1 MRDALS
7 IFDRVVSFCG
17 KNITRQAVSEILN
30 VLDYETYFKITDLI
44 VTNQIP
50 QLLVEFNSI
59 LAHGF
64 DGQHFISGLAGHFRD
79 LMVCKNNKTIALMEV
94 GEETQKKYAEQTAKC
109 DFPFLV
115 RALEI
120 ASDCDLKYKT
130 SRTPRLLVE
139 LALMQL
145 ASLTYEGDKKKM
157 MDI

>member
-1 MRDALS
+1 
-7 IFDRVVSFCG
+7 
-17 KNITRQAVSEILN
+17 
-30 VLDYETYFKITDLI
+30 
-44 VTNQIP
+44 
-50 QLLVEFNSI
+50 
-59 LAHGF
+59 
-64 DGQHFISGLAGHFRD
+64 
-79 LMVCKNNKTIALMEV
+79 MEV

-120 ASDCDLKYKT
+120 TSDCDLKYKT